1 MDPADRGCQFPLP
14 FPLQAHDTI
23 NFCDRLH
30 CLPHASGRGEN
41 PPSTSTV
48 ESVTVD
54 VIEEA
59 APGVITITEFEETE
73 VREEGEVQEWP
84 EETRPESEGDR
95 AALRCAAG
103 SMIAGSGL
111 AAFRPLIRLSRR
123 R

>member
-1 MDPADRGCQFPLP
+1 VR
-14 FPLQAHDTI
+14 
-23 NFCDRLH
+23 
-30 CLPHASGRGEN
+30 

-95 AALRCAAG
+95 NAALRCAAG